1 MNYLQ
6 KAKDYASM
14 VAYSTKG
21 DEYTFDETGL
31 EYFLD
36 SLNIDF
42 LAEPKKEWVGLTD
55 EEIWQMSQFNCGT
68 RGEFARAIEAK
79 LKEKNGH

>member
-1 MNYLQ
+1 MDYLQ

-36 SLNIDF
+36 SLDIDF
-42 LAEPKKEWVGLTD
+42 LAEPKKKWVGLTD
-55 EEIWQMSQFNCGT
+55 DEIWQMSQFNCGT
-68 RGEFARAIEAK
+68 RGDFAKAIEAK
-79 LKEKNGH
+79 LKEKNGY